1 MWGNWPALQT
11 QVKNYSGARAI
22 FAVGPFI
29 VQINVLISHLCKL
42 RLFEGLHLW
51 SLWMSWNP
59 IILQHRH
66 KPRNIKFNP
75 TLLLFSSLTN
85 THWYFR
91 LRFLELYTF
100 NKAHKRACFC
110 IGWSLQSIHLS
121 FIGFTELVV
130 SSKQPVTTGTRMA
143 ASQATSQSPCGR
155 GFRDGLLWAEGVGG
169 VQCPWPSISGLWSFP
184 HSSPERH
191 QMRHSWA
198 RTDPVHG
205 ML

>member
-1 MWGNWPALQT
+1 MG
-11 QVKNYSGARAI
+11 Y
-22 FAVGPFI
+22 
-29 VQINVLISHLCKL
+29 LCC
-42 RLFEGLHLW
+42 W
-51 SLWMSWNP
+51 SLYSSYQRFNQSPVQSMEPLNELKSHHPTTQAQMQKHIVYPDPTTFQLFN
-59 IILQHRH
+59 QHTLVLLASFPWALYCIH
-66 KPRNIKFNP
+66 SIKHMKEDKSN
-75 TLLLFSSLTN
+75 
-85 THWYFR
+85 
-91 LRFLELYTF
+91 
-100 NKAHKRACFC
+100 KRACFC

-130 SSKQPVTTGTRMA
+130 SSKQPVTSGTRTA

-184 HSSPERH
+184 HSFPERH

-198 RTDPVHG
+198 RTDPVHA